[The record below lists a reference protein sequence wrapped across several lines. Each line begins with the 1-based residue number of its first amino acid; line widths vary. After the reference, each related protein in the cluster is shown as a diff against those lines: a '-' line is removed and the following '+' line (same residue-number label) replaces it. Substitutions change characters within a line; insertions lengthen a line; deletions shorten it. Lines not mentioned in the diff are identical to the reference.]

1 IKDLEPSS
9 CYKEGKGMRDKLLDF
24 IIELSQSSKQV
35 VSKSYVIDRLM
46 QVTKEDYKELE
57 KNVEGKKDD

>member
-1 IKDLEPSS
+1 
-9 CYKEGKGMRDKLLDF
+9 MRDKLLDF

-46 QVTKEDYKELE
+46 QVTKRRLQGTRKECGGE
-57 KNVEGKKDD
+57 EG

>member
-1 IKDLEPSS
+1 MTNCSTLSS
-9 CYKEGKGMRDKLLDF
+9 NYHNLAN
-24 IIELSQSSKQV
+24 
-35 VSKSYVIDRLM
+35 KSYVIDRLM